1 MRYPQGAPNARSLG
15 LMTALFV
22 TTCGY
27 ALAIRWVYA
36 ALVTDDFSYLGYF
49 YESGPWFFTVLT
61 IFMAACVSL
70 LLPRSIDRVSQVVLW
85 VLFAVCVV
93 PSMTMVDFTGYV
105 DHRLALT
112 VTAVTG
118 LSFSIAVVGVRRRKP
133 TAVTHGF
140 SPRMMWA
147 VIIAYSVLTYGL
159 MTASMGLSLH
169 LVSLTDVYDVRD
181 EYKTQLA
188 GAGILAYLIS
198 PQANIVNPFLI
209 ARGLIKRQWL
219 VVAAGIVGQLLI
231 YSASGLKSVLFSTPT
246 VLIIALLIRNRS
258 RLSPLPFAVGPVL
271 LMVAAALADKASA
284 GSTWTSLFSR
294 RFLFTPGLLSSVYT
308 RYFTDN
314 PQAHLGQSILKWW
327 VASPYETAPPNLVGQ
342 YLRPDSKLIAN
353 ANIFAD
359 GFANFGWWGVI
370 GAGVGLLVYLRS
382 LDRCSAGLP
391 LSVTSMT
398 LIIPSITLSN
408 AALLTAMLSHG
419 LGAALV
425 LLWMAPRTGWQAEKV
440 AESPVSP
447 VQERL
452 RLPLHA
458 EGRSA

>member
-1 MRYPQGAPNARSLG
+1 MRRTEGAPSARSIG
-15 LMTALFV
+15 LMIVLFV

-27 ALAIRWVYA
+27 ALGIRWVYA

-49 YESGPWFFTVLT
+49 YETGPWPFTVLT

-70 LLPRSIDRVSQVVLW
+70 LMPRSIDRVSQVVLW

-105 DHRLALT
+105 DHRLALA

-118 LSFSIAVVGVRRRKP
+118 LSFSIVVIGVRRRK
-133 TAVTHGF
+133 AIVVTHRF
-140 SPRMMWA
+140 PPRVVWS
-147 VIIAYSVLTYGL
+147 VIIGYSLVTYGL
-159 MTASMGLSLH
+159 MTATMGLSLH

-209 ARGLIKRQWL
+209 ARGLIKRQWP

-258 RLSPLPFAVGPVL
+258 RLSPIAFAVGPVI

-284 GSTWTSLFSR
+284 SSTWTSLFSR

-327 VASPYETAPPNLVGQ
+327 VASPYEQAPPNLVGQ
-342 YLRPDSKLIAN
+342 FLRPDSKLIAN

-370 GAGVGLLVYLRS
+370 GAGVGLLVYLRL

-391 LSVTSMT
+391 LSATAMT

-419 LGAALV
+419 LAVALV
-425 LLWMAPRTGWQAEKV
+425 LLWIAPRTGWEAGK
-440 AESPVSP
+440 ASKSSGSPAHEHRLMP
-447 VQERL
+447 VYAAR
-452 RLPLHA
+452 
-458 EGRSA
+458 RSA